1 MNSESEDLRRRIKDL
16 SDSNRKLSDYESK
29 LQLAGQEID
38 RLNQVLKSKSDEA
51 NTLDSKLRNS
61 KSELDMLRKKAQEM
75 ESGIMIE
82 LQSKLSLYE
91 QKNNSLNQENEEMRS
106 RINQLLDGN
115 RRLADYESK
124 LQIASQ

>member
-1 MNSESEDLRRRIKDL
+1 M
-16 SDSNRKLSDYESK
+16 
-29 LQLAGQEID
+29 AGQEID
-38 RLNQVLKSKSDEA
+38 RLNQVLKNKSDEA